1 MLNNQSEAQML
12 ALFVIS
18 ELPDEV
24 TASEL
29 RSILLS
35 SAELEPMEIDTYLEN
50 LEKAGQIYFTS
61 QESKAAP
68 YDAAKAESTEKYVG
82 ITPLGIELVQ
92 NLESRKSLCR
102 SAINRAMRQ
111 YKKLTCGIDY
121 KISLEQVP
129 GGSYVHFEMLVGD
142 KRYFS
147 TSLFFAKSRE
157 ALEVY
162 NRMDDDPEG
171 FYSGFLTVATGSID
185 YLT

>member
-1 MLNNQSEAQML
+1 MLNNKSEAQML

-24 TASEL
+24 TVSEL

-35 SAELEPMEIDTYLEN
+35 TAELDQMEIDEYLEN
-50 LEKAGQIYFTS
+50 LEKAGQIYTTV
-61 QESKAAP
+61 QESGSAR
-68 YDAAKAESTEKYVG
+68 YDAARDESGEKYVG
-82 ITPLGIELVQ
+82 ITPLGMELVST
-92 NLESRKSLCR
+92 LESRKSLCK
-102 SAINRAMRQ
+102 SAVNRAMRQ

-121 KISLEQVP
+121 KIDLEP
-129 GGSYVHFEMLVGD
+129 CEGGSYVRFEMLVGG
-142 KRYFS
+142 KLYFS

-171 FYSGFLTVATGSID
+171 FYNGFLTVATGSID
-185 YLT
+185 YLM